1 MRRSSSNRVG
11 HWRPRSEGGAD
22 SAKGREGQ
30 GPRRCGRRLV
40 VPWGRGGHWPCPHLE
55 GVLFAEVH
63 ELVLARVRVV
73 RPPPSRNLGQGKG
86 GKVDPAMS
94 IVFLKMFEE
103 AANALVGIRV

>member
-1 MRRSSSNRVG
+1 MWPPSC
-11 HWRPRSEGGAD
+11 RPLGG
-22 SAKGREGQ
+22 E
-30 GPRRCGRRLV
+30 V
-40 VPWGRGGHWPCPHLE
+40 VTGLAPHLE
-55 GVLFAEVH
+55 GVLIAEVN

-86 GKVDPAMS
+86 GKVAPAMS